1 MAFKVT
7 GSLLVAMLVAGAVGA
22 VAGTGAIWALH
33 TAHPEPADL
42 HSLLHKVVPLDAAE
56 ETRLDA
62 KEREYTAHREAIEAR
77 MKAANARLASAI
89 HADPRWSPEVEAVT
103 KEVEAAAAEL
113 QRVTLEH
120 VFEMREGLD
129 PGHRAAYDK
138 ALIDALDRGAK

>member
-1 MAFKVT
+1 MLLRVT
-7 GSLLVAMLVAGAVGA
+7 GTMLVAMLVAGAVGA

-56 ETRLDA
+56 EGRLDA
-62 KEREYTAHREAIEAR
+62 KERGYTGKRVAIEAR
-77 MKAANARLASAI
+77 MKAANARLAAAI

-103 KEVEAAAAEL
+103 QDVEAAAAEL

-120 VFEMREGLD
+120 VFEMRDGLD
-129 PGHRAAYDK
+129 PDHRAAYDK
-138 ALIDALDRGAK
+138 ALIEALDRGAR